1 MCNVYIIYIDPHGL
15 DYFFVS
21 KNMLNDG
28 TSQLILYE
36 IIAIELWHL
45 LPVYDQLIFYV
56 FPVPI
61 DETKI

>member
-1 MCNVYIIYIDPHGL
+1 MVWTGL

>member
-1 MCNVYIIYIDPHGL
+1 MVWTGL

-28 TSQLILYE
+28 TSQMILYK

-45 LPVYDQLIFYV
+45 LPVYNQLFSYI